1 MKRREVKMAEKL
13 EDKIKKSAQ
22 KPRKVYDLNAEQNSP
37 VNTKDDGYDSW
48 GGDDSSDDQQNPKFR
63 INKKKSPKNQQFAPV
78 QNEREKRK
86 KVDLEEDFMTFD
98 AVNENAYISKSGKDK
113 QDGKDDT
120 ESELENKMNKR
131 FDRSR
136 YPWLSKRTLK
146 IKDIF
151 LFLHSE
157 ILDFVEFVSQSKED
171 KSQREA
177 VVNRIKNVVQKVY
190 PEA

>member
-1 MKRREVKMAEKL
+1 
-13 EDKIKKSAQ
+13 
-22 KPRKVYDLNAEQNSP
+22 
-37 VNTKDDGYDSW
+37 
-48 GGDDSSDDQQNPKFR
+48 
-63 INKKKSPKNQQFAPV
+63 
-78 QNEREKRK
+78 
-86 KVDLEEDFMTFD
+86 MTFD
-98 AVNENAYISKSGKDK
+98 TVNENAYISKSGKDK

-171 KSQREA
+171 KSQREG
-177 VVNRIKNVVQKVY
+177 VVNRIKNVV
-190 PEA
+190 